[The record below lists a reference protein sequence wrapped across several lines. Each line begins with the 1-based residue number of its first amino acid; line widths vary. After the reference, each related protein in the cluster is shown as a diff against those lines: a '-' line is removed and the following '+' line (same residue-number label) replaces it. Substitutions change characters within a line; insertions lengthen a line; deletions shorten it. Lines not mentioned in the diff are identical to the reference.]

1 MKQLNSD
8 WIVGPT
14 AWEIFV
20 NKHPELGYKP
30 GRMNFHNFLRHAK
43 KELVNMD
50 AIRMAKHKFWIAHE
64 ERFPLGAFE
73 IATSPMPVSLR
84 AAELN
89 SMVNEESK

>member
-1 MKQLNSD
+1 
-8 WIVGPT
+8 
-14 AWEIFV
+14 
-20 NKHPELGYKP
+20 
-30 GRMNFHNFLRHAK
+30 
-43 KELVNMD
+43 MD

>member
-1 MKQLNSD
+1 MKHLNSD
-8 WIVGPT
+8 WITGPT
-14 AWEIFV
+14 AWAIFV

-43 KELVNMD
+43 DELVSID

-73 IATSPMPVSLR
+73 IATSPMPYSLR
-84 AAELN
+84 A
-89 SMVNEESK
+89 SESNTSPNGEAT